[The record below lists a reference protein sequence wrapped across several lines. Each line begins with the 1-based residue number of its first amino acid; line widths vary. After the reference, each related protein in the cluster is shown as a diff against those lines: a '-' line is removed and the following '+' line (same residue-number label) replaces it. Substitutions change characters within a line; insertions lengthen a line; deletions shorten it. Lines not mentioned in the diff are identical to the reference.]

1 MSADSR
7 CTLSYLSL
15 AISDILHSLTRK
27 EADLS
32 IAGLAVSLER
42 KKTIEFTT
50 GVFTSEVGLI
60 VAKTN
65 YVPIDYMVYINVF
78 LASLW
83 VGISVLIV
91 ALTSGF
97 LGVHMVLGE
106 KLHLEVRSNDRNSNV
121 DRVARQLMARHFRP
135 TERHSECSTPFPSW
149 P

>member
-1 MSADSR
+1 M
-7 CTLSYLSL
+7 
-15 AISDILHSLTRK
+15 
-27 EADLS
+27 
-32 IAGLAVSLER
+32 SLER

-83 VGISVLIV
+83 VAISVLIV
-91 ALTSGF
+91 ALMSGF

-106 KLHLEVRSNDRNSNV
+106 KLHLEVRTNNM
-121 DRVARQLMARHFRP
+121 VARWL
-135 TERHSECSTPFPSW
+135 
-149 P
+149 

>member
-1 MSADSR
+1 MYPILSVPPNIR
-7 CTLSYLSL
+7 YLTLSP
-15 AISDILHSLTRK
+15 TRK

-83 VGISVLIV
+83 VAISVLIV
-91 ALTSGF
+91 ALMSGF

-106 KLHLEVRSNDRNSNV
+106 KLHLEVRSNNNRI
-121 DRVARQLMARHFRP
+121 DRVAWQPMACHFRP
-135 TERHSECSTPFPSW
+135 TERHSECSTPSPSW

>member
-1 MSADSR
+1 MYPILSVPPNIR
-7 CTLSYLSL
+7 YLTLSP
-15 AISDILHSLTRK
+15 TRK

-83 VGISVLIV
+83 VAISVLVV
-91 ALTSGF
+91 ALMSGF

-106 KLHLEVRSNDRNSNV
+106 KLHLEVRSNNNRI
-121 DRVARQLMARHFRP
+121 DRVAWQSKACHFRP
-135 TERHSECSTPFPSW
+135 TERHSECSTPSPSW